1 VEGTTLSH
9 FRLISKLGEGGMAVV
24 YKAEDTKLCRPV
36 ALKVLP
42 PAFLGDEK
50 RRRRFL
56 REARA
61 AAAISHPNIAG
72 VHEVDEDSGVVF
84 IAMEYVEGKVLTE
97 VIGGRALP
105 VDKAL
110 GMARQ
115 IAHGLDAA
123 HRAGVVHRD
132 LKPGN
137 LMLQADGRVR
147 ILDFGLAKLRD
158 PITDPGGRDAD
169 TLSELTADG
178 GLVGTISYMSPE
190 QARGLAVDHRS
201 DLFSLGVLLYEMLT
215 GRNPFR
221 GPTRADTLSA
231 ILKDRPVSASEVN
244 PEVGT
249 ELARVV
255 DKLLAKEMGER
266 YASAREFLAD
276 LDSLGRGEA
285 TPFAERRSLRSI
297 AVLPFID
304 MSVEK
309 DLEYFCEGMA
319 EELINS
325 LTKIEGLRVAARTST
340 FGFKG
345 RGVEVRRIGETL
357 KVEAVLEGSVRKA
370 GRVLRM
376 TAQLINVADGY
387 HLWSER
393 YDREIEDVFAVQD
406 EIAST
411 IVDTLKIKLGMQR
424 APYVKRHTTDIAA
437 YHLYL
442 KGRYYWHSRYEGG
455 LQKAITFFEQALE
468 RDPGYALAY
477 VGLADSYN
485 ILGTY
490 SFLPP
495 RVAFPKAK
503 AAAERA
509 LALDHTLAEAHV
521 ALGLAQCFFDWEW
534 KDAERAFCRALALDR
549 RYVQGHIWYG
559 FLLSLLGRVD
569 EARLMATAAQE
580 VDPLS
585 PFALAGAGAILCYCR
600 EHDAAIRQCE
610 MALGIDPNF
619 LLAVYVLGLAYFHAS
634 RFGESVTA
642 LRRAVELS
650 RHAAFCVGLLGGA
663 CAASGRRE
671 EAAALLRE
679 LIERSE
685 REYVGPMSMVRVS
698 AGLGDRDQA
707 FEWLERAY
715 EERSSYLVILKVD
728 AMFASLRS
736 DPRYHDLLRRL
747 RLAA

>member
-1 VEGTTLSH
+1 MS
-9 FRLISKLGEGGMAVV
+9 
-24 YKAEDTKLCRPV
+24 AEK
-36 ALKVLP
+36 
-42 PAFLGDEK
+42 
-50 RRRRFL
+50 
-56 REARA
+56 
-61 AAAISHPNIAG
+61 N
-72 VHEVDEDSGVVF
+72 
-84 IAMEYVEGKVLTE
+84 
-97 VIGGRALP
+97 
-105 VDKAL
+105 
-110 GMARQ
+110 
-115 IAHGLDAA
+115 
-123 HRAGVVHRD
+123 
-132 LKPGN
+132 
-137 LMLQADGRVR
+137 
-147 ILDFGLAKLRD
+147 
-158 PITDPGGRDAD
+158 
-169 TLSELTADG
+169 
-178 GLVGTISYMSPE
+178 
-190 QARGLAVDHRS
+190 
-201 DLFSLGVLLYEMLT
+201 
-215 GRNPFR
+215 
-221 GPTRADTLSA
+221 
-231 ILKDRPVSASEVN
+231 
-244 PEVGT
+244 
-249 ELARVV
+249 
-255 DKLLAKEMGER
+255 
-266 YASAREFLAD
+266 
-276 LDSLGRGEA
+276 
-285 TPFAERRSLRSI
+285 
-297 AVLPFID
+297 
-304 MSVEK
+304 
-309 DLEYFCEGMA
+309 LEYFCEGMA

-345 RGVEVRRIGETL
+345 KGVDVRRIGETL

-393 YDREIEDVFAVQD
+393 YDREIEDVFAIQD

-468 RDPGYALAY
+468 RDPGYALAH

-503 AAAERA
+503 AAAEKA

-521 ALGLAQCFFDWEW
+521 ALGLTHCFFDWEW
-534 KDAERAFCRALALDR
+534 KAAERAFSRALELDR
-549 RYVQGHIWYG
+549 HYVQGYIWYG
-559 FLLSLLGRVD
+559 FLLSFLGRVD
-569 EARLMATAAQE
+569 EARDMATGAQV

-600 EHDAAIRQCE
+600 EPDEAIRQCE
-610 MALGIDPNF
+610 MALTIDPSF
-619 LLAVYVLGLAYFHAS
+619 LLAVYVLGLAHFHAS
-634 RFGESVTA
+634 RFDESVDA

-650 RHAAFCVGLLGGA
+650 RRAAFCVGLLGAA
-663 CAASGRRE
+663 CAASGRRA

-679 LIERSE
+679 LKERSE
-685 REYVGPMSMVRVS
+685 REYVGPLSMVRVS
-698 AGLGDRDQA
+698 AGLGERDEA

-728 AMFASLRS
+728 AMFAALRP

-747 RLAA
+747 RLPA